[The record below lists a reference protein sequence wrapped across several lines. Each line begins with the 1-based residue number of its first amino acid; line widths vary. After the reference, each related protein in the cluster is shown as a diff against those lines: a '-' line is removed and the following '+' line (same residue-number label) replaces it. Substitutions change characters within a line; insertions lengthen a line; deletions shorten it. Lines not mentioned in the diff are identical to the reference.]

1 MSALSSVLRLGFLE
15 RIEAGRQ
22 VAKSRKAARAPCQ
35 FLATWALRGVPL
47 DGDVLEIGPGYGITT
62 RWLTEQGGRVT
73 ALEVDPALAAGLRSL
88 LGDLVDVREG
98 DGADLPLPD
107 AAFDAVVCFTMLHHV
122 PSPARQDRLFAEA
135 ARVLRPGGVF
145 AGSDSRLSL
154 RFRLLHIGDTM
165 IPVDPA
171 GLPERLRTAGLRDPE
186 VEPGG
191 RSFRF
196 RATR

>member
-1 MSALSSVLRLGFLE
+1 MRTQVL
-15 RIEAGRQ
+15 
-22 VAKSRKAARAPCQ
+22 P
-35 FLATWALRGVPL
+35 WALRGVAL
-47 DGDVLEIGPGYGITT
+47 DGDLLEIGPGYGITT

-73 ALEVDPALAAGLRSL
+73 ALEVDPALAADLRTEFA
-88 LGDLVDVREG
+88 GQVDVHEG

-107 AAFDAVVCFTMLHHV
+107 ASFDTVVCFTMLHHV
-122 PSPARQDRLFAEA
+122 PSPPQQDRLFAEA

-165 IPVDPA
+165 VPVDPG
-171 GLPERLRTAGLRDPE
+171 GLPDRLRTAGFREPE
-186 VEPGG
+186 IELGG